1 MTTVDV
7 DRVAPETPVC
17 GADRL
22 DVPGVV
28 DNFLLMGSV
37 KHVTDEQ
44 LLKNMRVTYVLD
56 AENPR
61 KRAAHPE
68 LAATADPTVEMGR
81 IELDDDF
88 SYDEFKRNLL
98 HATKLLQA
106 ARSDDKTVFVFCTH
120 GNNESA
126 VVCIASDRPVHHAR
140 LTSRSYARWSWRLTV
155 A

>member
-106 ARSDDKTVFVFCTH
+106 ARSDDKTVGVSSTRTDTSC
-120 GNNESA
+120 S
-126 VVCIASDRPVHHAR
+126 SDRPVHHAR